1 MKRKVLYTGIAALF
15 AAGSAWAVPVLQIG
29 APAPAGSGEGTYADY
44 QGDTTN
50 PTENDTAIT
59 SGDKLYVGGVYGP
72 NTLFLG
78 GQFLGNGT
86 YPAGPDW
93 SQLTEDPVR
102 PTAFDGHGAI
112 LVVSVPDGSLASAL
126 SSLQINNQ
134 FAFYSDADNSYFVN
148 NHAPLGSSPSTV
160 SDFLFFDIG
169 SFGNTGNVSDFVTE
183 SGSASGEI
191 KELILSGFGSLAWIH
206 FDVMAL
212 ETDSQGQTRVKTSA
226 DGNPGSHDVTW
237 KDGPPSQEIPEPGTL
252 ALLGLGLLGFGAS
265 RRYQKKK

>member
-15 AAGSAWAVPVLQIG
+15 AASSTWAVPVLQIG
-29 APAPAGSGEGTYADY
+29 APAPAGSGEGIYADY
-44 QGDTTN
+44 QSSTSN
-50 PTENDTAIT
+50 PDEKETAIT
-59 SGDKLYVGGVYGP
+59 SGDKLYVGGVYDP

-86 YPAGPDW
+86 YPVGLDW
-93 SQLTEDPVR
+93 SQLDR

-134 FAFYSDADNSYFVN
+134 FAFYSNADNSYFVN
-148 NHAPLGSSPSTV
+148 NHAPLGSSPSTI

-183 SGSASGEI
+183 SGSATGEI
-191 KELILSGFGSLAWIH
+191 KELTLSGFGTLAWIH

-212 ETDSQGQTRVKTSA
+212 ETDSQGQTSVKTSA

-265 RRYQKKK
+265 RRYKKKK

>member
-15 AAGSAWAVPVLQIG
+15 AANSAWAVPVLQIG
-29 APAPAGSGEGTYADY
+29 APAPAGSGEGIYADY
-44 QGDTTN
+44 QGNTAN
-50 PTENDTAIT
+50 PTEKETAIT
-59 SGDKLYVGGVYGP
+59 SGDKLYVGGVYGS

-86 YPAGPDW
+86 YPAGLDW
-93 SQLTEDPVR
+93 SQLDKNAG

-134 FAFYSDADNSYFVN
+134 LAFYSDADNSYFGN
-148 NHAPLGSSPSTV
+148 NHAPMGI

-169 SFGNTGNVSDFVTE
+169 SFGNTGSVSDFVTE
-183 SGSASGEI
+183 SGSAAGQI
-191 KELILSGFGSLAWIH
+191 KELTLSGFGNLAWIH

-212 ETDSQGQTRVKTSA
+212 ETDSQGKTSVKTSA

-237 KDGPPSQEIPEPGTL
+237 KDDGPPSQEIPEPGTL

-265 RRYQKKK
+265 RRYKKKK